1 MQHLAFYLIFKFWC
15 HKFLCMVVE
24 LTFFDF
30 YPQSRPMADTS
41 CRYELTGIERL
52 KLFWALSR
60 TPHGLLD
67 MCTAALA
74 SLLWLGYFPSIKT
87 IGLGLITVFAG
98 YTAVYALNDVVGYRS
113 DKKKLQKGNLRGID
127 DCEDL
132 DAIMVRHPMA
142 RGLLSFKEGLLW
154 ALAWA
159 LLALIGAYL
168 LNPVCVLI
176 FVCGCVLETIYCLMW
191 NISPSRT
198 LLSGV
203 VKAAGPIAAV
213 FAVDPNPSV
222 SFLVVLFF
230 LIFFWEIGGQNVPND
245 WIDIEEDIRFEAQ
258 TIPVRFGI
266 EQANVIIFGS
276 IILTVILS
284 GVLLILSNLAFE
296 LPFIIAFAFVGFY
309 FLLLPTIKLYR
320 TEKSSHALILFNKA
334 SYYPLALMVLVAAEA
349 MN

>member
-1 MQHLAFYLIFKFWC
+1 
-15 HKFLCMVVE
+15 
-24 LTFFDF
+24 
-30 YPQSRPMADTS
+30 MADTS
-41 CRYELTGIERL
+41 CQYDLTGLDRL

-67 MCTAALA
+67 MCTAAVA
-74 SLLWLGYFPSIKT
+74 SLLWLGYFPSLKI

-113 DKKKLQKGNLRGID
+113 DKKKLQQGNLRGID

-132 DAIMVRHPMA
+132 DAMLVRHPIA
-142 RGLLSFKEGLLW
+142 RGLLTFKEGLIW
-154 ALAWA
+154 AVAWA
-159 LLALIGAYL
+159 VLALIGAYL
-168 LNPVCVLI
+168 LNPTCVLI
-176 FVCGCVLETIYCLMW
+176 FVGGCILETIYCLMW

-198 LLSGV
+198 FLSGV

-213 FAVDPNPSV
+213 FAVDPNPSL
-222 SFLVVLFF
+222 SYLVVLFL

-245 WIDIEEDIRFEAQ
+245 WIDIEEDFRFKAQ
-258 TIPVRFGI
+258 TIPIRLGV

-276 IILTVILS
+276 IILTVVLS
-284 GVLLILSNLAFE
+284 GILLILSPITFE

-309 FLLLPTIKLYR
+309 FLLLPTIKLYQS
-320 TEKSSHALILFNKA
+320 EQSSHALILFNKA
-334 SYYPLALMVLVAAEA
+334 SYYPLAMLVLIAVKA